1 MSTTPERTGL
11 QPATETAPL
20 LLQVANVELNV
31 TAHRVTVDDVPV
43 AVSPREFDLLSVLLA
58 HADHVLSRH
67 HLMDLVWGPGYGG
80 DPGTLN
86 VHILR
91 LRHKLERRPG
101 AAAHIRT
108 VHGIGYIFDST
119 APPPPPPTRRR

>member
-11 QPATETAPL
+11 QPATETTPL
-20 LLQVANVELNV
+20 LLQVANVELNS

-43 AVSPREFDLLSVLLA
+43 AVSPREFRLLSVLLA
-58 HADHVLSRH
+58 HADHVLPRKL
-67 HLMDLVWGPGYGG
+67 LMDLVWGPDYEG

-108 VHGIGYIFDST
+108 VHSIGYIFDST
-119 APPPPPPTRRR
+119 APPPPPTRRR

>member
-1 MSTTPERTGL
+1 MSTTPEAMAPEAAAD
-11 QPATETAPL
+11 PAPRVL
-20 LLQVANVELNV
+20 RVANVALNV

-58 HADHVLSRH
+58 HADHVLSRQ
-67 HLMDLVWGPGYGG
+67 HLMDLVWGPDYEG

-108 VHGIGYIFDST
+108 VHSIGYIFDSLP
-119 APPPPPPTRRR
+119 AAPTRGR

>member
-1 MSTTPERTGL
+1 MSTTPEAMAPE
-11 QPATETAPL
+11 PAADIAPRV
-20 LLQVANVELNV
+20 LQVANVALNV

-58 HADHVLSRH
+58 HADHVLSRQL
-67 HLMDLVWGPGYGG
+67 LMDLVWGPDYEG

-108 VHGIGYIFDST
+108 VHSIGYIFDSLP
-119 APPPPPPTRRR
+119 AAPTRGR

>member
-1 MSTTPERTGL
+1 MSMTPEAMAPE
-11 QPATETAPL
+11 PAADSAPRVL
-20 LLQVANVELNV
+20 RVANVALNV
-31 TAHRVTVDDVPV
+31 TAHRVTVDDVPI
-43 AVSPREFDLLSVLLA
+43 AVSPREFRLLSVLLA
-58 HADHVLSRH
+58 HADHVLPRH
-67 HLMDLVWGPGYGG
+67 LLMELVWGPGYGG

-108 VHGIGYIFDST
+108 VHSIGYVFDSLP
-119 APPPPPPTRRR
+119 AAPTRGR

>member
-43 AVSPREFDLLSVLLA
+43 AVSPREFRLLSVLLE
-58 HADHVLSRH
+58 HADHVLSRQL
-67 HLMDLVWGPGYGG
+67 LMELVWGPDYEG

-101 AAAHIRT
+101 AAVHIRT
-108 VHGIGYIFDST
+108 VHSIGYIFDST
-119 APPPPPPTRRR
+119 APSPTRGR

>member
-1 MSTTPERTGL
+1 MSTTPEAMAPE
-11 QPATETAPL
+11 PAADTAPRV
-20 LLQVANVELNV
+20 LQVANVELNS
-31 TAHRVTVDDVPV
+31 TAHRVTVDGVPV
-43 AVSPREFDLLSVLLA
+43 AVSPREFRLLSVLLA
-58 HADHVLSRH
+58 HADHVLPRQ
-67 HLMDLVWGPGYGG
+67 HLMELVWGPDYEG

-108 VHGIGYIFDST
+108 VHSIGYIFDST
-119 APPPPPPTRRR
+119 APPPPTRGR

>member
-1 MSTTPERTGL
+1 MSTTPEAMAPE
-11 QPATETAPL
+11 PAADTAPRV
-20 LLQVANVELNV
+20 LQVANVALNV
-31 TAHRVTVDDVPV
+31 TAHRVTVDDVPI

-58 HADHVLSRH
+58 HADHVLPRH
-67 HLMDLVWGPGYGG
+67 LLMDLVWGPGYRG

-108 VHGIGYIFDST
+108 VHSIGYIFDSLP
-119 APPPPPPTRRR
+119 AAPTRGR

>member
-1 MSTTPERTGL
+1 MSTTPEAMAPE
-11 QPATETAPL
+11 PAADIAPRV
-20 LLQVANVELNV
+20 LQVANVALNV

-43 AVSPREFDLLSVLLA
+43 AVSPREFELLFVLLA
-58 HADHVLSRH
+58 HADHVLSRQL
-67 HLMDLVWGPGYGG
+67 LMDLVWGPDYEG

-108 VHGIGYIFDST
+108 VHSIGYIFDSLP
-119 APPPPPPTRRR
+119 AAPTRGR

>member
-20 LLQVANVELNV
+20 LLQVANVELNS

-43 AVSPREFDLLSVLLA
+43 VVSPREFRLLSVLLA
-58 HADHVLSRH
+58 HADHVLPRKL
-67 HLMDLVWGPGYGG
+67 LMDLVWGPDYEG

-108 VHGIGYIFDST
+108 VHSIGYIFDSLP
-119 APPPPPPTRRR
+119 AAPTRRR

>member
-1 MSTTPERTGL
+1 MSMPPEAMAPE
-11 QPATETAPL
+11 PAADPAPRV
-20 LLQVANVELNV
+20 LQVANVALNV

-67 HLMDLVWGPGYGG
+67 LLMELVWGPGYGG

-108 VHGIGYIFDST
+108 VHSIGYIFDST
-119 APPPPPPTRRR
+119 APPPPTRGR

>member
-1 MSTTPERTGL
+1 MSTTPEAMAPEPT
-11 QPATETAPL
+11 ADTAPRI
-20 LLQVANVELNV
+20 LQVANVELNV

-43 AVSPREFDLLSVLLA
+43 AVSPREFRLLSVLLA
-58 HADHVLSRH
+58 HADHVLPRQ
-67 HLMDLVWGPGYGG
+67 HLMDLVWGPGYRG

-108 VHGIGYIFDST
+108 VHSIGYIFDSLP
-119 APPPPPPTRRR
+119 AAPTRRR